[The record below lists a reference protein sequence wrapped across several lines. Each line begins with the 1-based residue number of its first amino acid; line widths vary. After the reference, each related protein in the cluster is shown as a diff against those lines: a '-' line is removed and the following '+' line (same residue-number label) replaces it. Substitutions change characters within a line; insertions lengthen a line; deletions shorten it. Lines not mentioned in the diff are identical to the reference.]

1 MAGLSLELNA
11 VLNSLSMK
19 KWNTDDPQQKE
30 AWKLI
35 HLLPRQAFL
44 GESSYSSKC
53 QVAVDLGYSVKG
65 DYKDTRGNGPFSL
78 HCTGNRKKIT
88 RCRFQT
94 VASAQLSPEHKSAS
108 TVTLKQVISYRKRA
122 DTAKTQN

>member
-1 MAGLSLELNA
+1 
-11 VLNSLSMK
+11 MK

-35 HLLPRQAFL
+35 HLLPRQAFS

-65 DYKDTRGNGPFSL
+65 DYKDTSGNGPFSQY
-78 HCTGNRKKIT
+78 CTGNGKKIT
-88 RCRFQT
+88 RGRFQI
-94 VASAQLSPEHKSAS
+94 VASAQLSSENTSAS
-108 TVTLKQVISYRKRA
+108 MVTLKEVISYRKRA
-122 DTAKTQN
+122 DMAKTQN